1 MNTSVKFNDFVAMQG
16 QAMTTKVNGSDY
28 KNDAFYGFMQQTAEI
43 QKTSNQDSVKK
54 NTSSKDTSKNDAV
67 DKKEDATKTE
77 SQQKEDVTENDTKD
91 VKEDMI
97 QQVDLAMF
105 AAAVNVNIVPA
116 ENTVSEAVSENPI
129 VQTEVAQVQT
139 NVNVNT
145 DANTTEQKVQ
155 VADTMQQQENE
166 VNVEQSTQQTAQT
179 EKIVSEQKPN
189 ETQAEKAIEVQPKQE
204 QVKQTETAK
213 VETKT
218 EAVKTTAEETNVVEQ
233 TTETETKSDTAQT
246 NTSEEDTDLFE
257 KEMPTTSKKTFSED
271 VINIKVGENAQ
282 IADAEMA
289 QKVSD
294 KMLAK
299 FAQHEN
305 EFEIQLTPKELGKIV
320 IKLVMENGQA
330 HVSMFAENTKT
341 SSLLAEKAREISS
354 IIEQNTGNKTDVVV
368 VDKQEME
375 AQYQNKEGKGEGF
388 TRQQEEQQRQHQ
400 QRLQQ
405 EQSRDFIQQMRLGL
419 WNRVS

>member
-1 MNTSVKFNDFVAMQG
+1 MDTSVKFNDFVAMQG

-28 KNDAFYGFMQQTAEI
+28 KNDAFYGFMQQTAET
-43 QKTSNQDSVKK
+43 QKISNQDSVKK

-139 NVNVNT
+139 NVNANI

-155 VADTMQQQENE
+155 VADTMQQQGNE
-166 VNVEQSTQQTAQT
+166 MKVEQATQQTAQT

-189 ETQAEKAIEVQPKQE
+189 ETQTEKAIEVQPKQE

-218 EAVKTTAEETNVVEQ
+218 ETVKTTAEETNVVEQ
-233 TTETETKSDTAQT
+233 TTETKSDTTQT

-354 IIEQNTGNKTDVVV
+354 IIEQNTGNKTHVVL
-368 VDKQEME
+368 VD
-375 AQYQNKEGKGEGF
+375 
-388 TRQQEEQQRQHQ
+388 
-400 QRLQQ
+400 
-405 EQSRDFIQQMRLGL
+405 
-419 WNRVS
+419 